1 MFIVNVIVPYNMN
14 HNAEPEA
21 VDLLMEVEKLDQLVQ
36 FTNENNYER
45 VGLYLLSCSN
55 YAADTDEMM
64 KAFRTA
70 FEIYMKHNQ
79 YPLAL
84 RVAQKM
90 NDNELVKKVFTTCR
104 DNVTLKQLAFMI
116 GRQRT
121 AFDLN
126 SENPVFAKLEADIP
140 GIKEIFS

>member
-1 MFIVNVIVPYNMN
+1 
-14 HNAEPEA
+14 
-21 VDLLMEVEKLDQLVQ
+21 
-36 FTNENNYER
+36 
-45 VGLYLLSCSN
+45 
-55 YAADTDEMM
+55 
-64 KAFRTA
+64 
-70 FEIYMKHNQ
+70 
-79 YPLAL
+79 
-84 RVAQKM
+84 M